1 MPPVQE
7 PHAVHGV
14 QHDLHAL
21 VRTRL
26 LAVANWGV
34 LEHQAHAVVP
44 HVRAHVD
51 GELRGERQGGTSG
64 NGSDE

>member
-1 MPPVQE
+1 M
-7 PHAVHGV
+7 HGV

-26 LAVANWGV
+26 LAIANWGV

-51 GELRGERQGGTSG
+51 GELRGERQGGASG
-64 NGSDE
+64 NESDE